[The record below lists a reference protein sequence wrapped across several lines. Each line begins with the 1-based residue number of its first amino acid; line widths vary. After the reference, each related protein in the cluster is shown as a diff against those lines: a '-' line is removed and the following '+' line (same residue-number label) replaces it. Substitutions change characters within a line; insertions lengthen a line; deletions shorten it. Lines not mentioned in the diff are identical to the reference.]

1 MTVPVRSCLAF
12 LTAAVFMAVSFCW
25 NISFANVESRTPSET
40 SGHQRHIDSL
50 IKDLNERQRS
60 DDKISNIREVRLPHS
75 SERILLWK
83 ERDSGG
89 HERDLYAIALQDG
102 SVRRIAASSNVIR
115 LRHAQFDPLVKWPRT
130 PDLISASANDNGY
143 ETYIVQFVSQPIQ
156 AYRDELAR
164 LGGVVSFYV
173 HDNAYLARMDEG
185 TAATVSALPFVRWL
199 GQYEPAFKLEDEI
212 LSGLTA
218 GTESEGRFNI
228 MLTERGEKAQ
238 RRLAKRIAELGGTV
252 HKTNPAGF
260 RLEATLTPE
269 VLLAMAN
276 DPDVLFIDRW
286 AAHEMDMD
294 IVRDSGGANYIENT
308 FGYRGEGV
316 RGEVMDNGLRQTHN
330 DLRSGNLPL
339 IHSSPNTNESTNHG
353 TSSYGIIFGRGSA
366 NMLAR
371 GMLPEAQ
378 GIFADYDFLSDRYA
392 HTARLVG
399 EPYNAVFQSNS
410 WGTSLSQYYRIVSAE
425 LDDIAFLHDILIV
438 QSQSNTGTRMSRPEA
453 WAKNVVS
460 VGGIYHYG
468 TPGFDDDR
476 WDVSASHGP
485 ASDGRIKPDLAHFN
499 DGIFTTSRDSD
510 SSYTEFKGTS
520 AAVPITAGH
529 FGIFYQMWHNG
540 LFDNPV
546 SRTVFESR
554 PHMTTAKAMM
564 INTAEQWD
572 MTLPGTDIRREH
584 QGFGRVSLTNLNA
597 MSEKMLIVDE
607 SDVLTEF
614 ETRTYFAPVVTGM
627 TDPLKITMVY
637 ADPMGNPASQTATVN
652 DLDLKATAPDGTVY
666 WGNVGLGIGEG
677 MWSLPGGEPNTVDTV
692 ENVFIENPMTGVWRI
707 EVTATALNQ
716 DARVETP
723 DIIDADFALVASGIA
738 RVVPTAATTSITGRV
753 ITADGHGINRATLTL
768 TDAEGVVRRTLT
780 NPFGYF
786 RFDGLPVSG
795 SYVLEVSAKRNS
807 FDPASRFILAD
818 GDMAEIVFIA
828 AASTP
833 FRPQTNY

>member
-1 MTVPVRSCLAF
+1 MTVSVRLCLAVVI
-12 LTAAVFMAVSFCW
+12 TAAFLAAAFW
-25 NISFANVESRTPSET
+25 GEISYANVEGRIPSIT
-40 SGHQRHIDSL
+40 SGHQRDIDSL
-50 IKDLNERQRS
+50 IKGLNERRIS
-60 DDKISNIREVRLPHS
+60 DDKISSIREIRLPNS
-75 SERILLWK
+75 PERVVIWK
-83 ERDSGG
+83 ERDRAG

-102 SVRRIAASSNVIR
+102 NVRRIAASSNVIR
-115 LRHAQFDPLVKWPRT
+115 LRHAQFDPLVERPRIPNLT
-130 PDLISASANDNGY
+130 ATFAHDTGY

-156 AYRDELAR
+156 AYRDEMAR
-164 LGGVVSFYV
+164 LGGIVSFYV
-173 HDNAYLARMDEG
+173 HDNAYLVRMDEG
-185 TAATVSALPFVRWL
+185 TAATVSGLPFVRWL
-199 GQYEPAFKLEDEI
+199 GQYEPAFKLEEDI
-212 LSGLTA
+212 LHGLAA

-252 HKTNPAGF
+252 RKTNPAGF

-286 AAHEMDMD
+286 AAPATDMD

-339 IHSSPNTNESTNHG
+339 IHNSPNTNESTNHG
-353 TSSYGIIFGRGSA
+353 TSSYGIIFGRGTV
-366 NMLAR
+366 NMQAR

-378 GIFADYDFLSDRYA
+378 GIFADNDFLSDRYA
-392 HTARLVG
+392 HTARLVA
-399 EPYNAVFQSNS
+399 EPYNAVFQSNG
-410 WGTSLSQYYRIVSAE
+410 WGTSPSLYYRIVSAE

-499 DGIFTTSRDSD
+499 DGIFTTSNAGNT
-510 SSYTEFKGTS
+510 SYTNFIGTS
-520 AAVPITAGH
+520 AAAPITAGH

-546 SRTVFESR
+546 GRTVFESR
-554 PHMTTAKAMM
+554 PHLTTAKAMM

-614 ETRTYFAPVVTGM
+614 ETKTYFVPVVTGM

-637 ADPMGNPASQTATVN
+637 ADPLGNPASQIATVN
-652 DLDLKATAPDGTVY
+652 DLDLKVTAPDGTVY

-677 MWSLPGGEPNTVDTV
+677 MWSLPGGESNTVDTV

-753 ITADGHGINRATLTL
+753 VTADGHGINRATLTL
-768 TDAEGVVRRTLT
+768 TDAEGIIRRTLS

-786 RFDGLPVSG
+786 RFDGLPVGS
-795 SYVLEVSAKRNS
+795 SYVLEISAKQYS
-807 FDPASRFILAD
+807 FEPNTRFVIAD
-818 GDMAEIVFIA
+818 GDMTEIDIAAANFIA
-828 AASTP
+828 AP
-833 FRPQTNY
+833 E